1 MKYFILAMQ
10 TIVCINLTIR
20 DIYVMIYLAC
30 QKNGGINMFKKKV
43 LVVLLSTLLLFL
55 VTLLFDGR
63 DKQHNMF
70 TRMVTLADSKA
81 DGKIDNDLKVIEV
94 DTNNQVSEEEV
105 KTAEEKTEDNNT
117 STLTNTVNE
126 VQTEEAKAE
135 VVNEP
140 AVVYEGLTMDELASK
155 IERSFKNELSGKGYL
170 YASYSLEKGVD
181 PYLAAA
187 ISLEETGCNWNCSNL
202 VKSCNNVGGMKG
214 SGCGSYG
221 YFNTLDDGIRAFI
234 DNISRNY
241 VAYGLTTADTMNPK
255 YAENP
260 AWAGNVNRYIARIR
274 SN

>member
-1 MKYFILAMQ
+1 
-10 TIVCINLTIR
+10 
-20 DIYVMIYLAC
+20 
-30 QKNGGINMFKKKV
+30 MFKKKV
-43 LVVLLSTLLLFL
+43 LVVLLSTSLLFL
-55 VTLLFDGR
+55 VTLLFDGGT
-63 DKQHNMF
+63 KQHNMF
-70 TRMVTLADSKA
+70 TRMVTLSDNKA
-81 DGKIDNDLKVIEV
+81 VNGQIDNDLKVIEV
-94 DTNNQVSEEEV
+94 DT
-105 KTAEEKTEDNNT
+105 KTQDETKVEDTTLKEDNNT
-117 STLTNTVNE
+117 STVTNTTNQVQ
-126 VQTEEAKAE
+126 QTEQAQQETVVQQEA
-135 VVNEP
+135 
-140 AVVYEGLTMDELASK
+140 VYEGLTLDELASK
-155 IERSFKNELSGKGYL
+155 LDRSFKNELSGKGYL

-260 AWAGNVNRYIARIR
+260 AWAGNVNRYITRIR
-274 SN
+274 NN